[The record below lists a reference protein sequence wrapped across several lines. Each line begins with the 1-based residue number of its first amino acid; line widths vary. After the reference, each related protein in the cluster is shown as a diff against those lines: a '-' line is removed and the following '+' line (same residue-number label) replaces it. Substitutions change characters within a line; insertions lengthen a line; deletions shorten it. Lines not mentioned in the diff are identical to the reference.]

1 MPSLKKYVDDI
12 RAEPMTG
19 TEMCERLPNRM
30 ASLNDSQLA
39 GMRRSMQLALRD
51 VEEGTAKEGVQAV
64 LKAVEAEHD
73 ERARNRWE
81 RERVERERRE
91 AEEKA
96 LRRKAIHDHEMK
108 MAREIILQ
116 NARNT
121 ATEEIRGL
129 DFERRSRE
137 RLEITKRLAIAEG
150 TRLWAWKKAGWV
162 FLAGVVVHVF
172 FNEKRHLAPY
182 AWLAL
187 IVFVAASGALV
198 YYGHWVVRAT
208 PRPVTDEMLQR
219 MIDLRCDEI
228 CRERVAEERAQNRAI
243 RLAERRI
250 KDERKAARKV
260 RKDEEKRLKGLERDA
275 QREAKERDRMSAVDD
290 ETREAN
296 EAWRHEDDARARAS
310 ADARLGAARDIEG
323 GGGGG
328 IEGDALAAVELGLE
342 DPSLSSPRAA
352 PHAAAAAAAGDIR
365 FGLERS
371 MSLSSFDADSEVTI
385 GADSAITV
393 CVPPNLWAAGP
404 SGDDVAGGGPA
415 PEFTEVVEV
424 VEAVEI
430 IDETT
435 KKDVGDL
442 DVEDIG

>member
-1 MPSLKKYVDDI
+1 MPSLKNYVDDI

-19 TEMCERLPNRM
+19 LKMCEQLPKRM

-64 LKAVEAEHD
+64 LKAVEAEHE
-73 ERARNRWE
+73 ERARNRWAN
-81 RERVERERRE
+81 ERVERERRE

-96 LRRKAIHDHEMK
+96 LRKKAIHDHEMK
-108 MAREIILQ
+108 MAREIILS
-116 NARNT
+116 NARNQ

-243 RLAERRI
+243 RVAERRI

-260 RKDEEKRLKGLERDA
+260 RKDEEKRQKGLERDA
-275 QREAKERDRMSAVDD
+275 LREADERERMSAADD

-296 EAWRHEDDARARAS
+296 EAWRDEYDARARAS
-310 ADARLGAARDIEG
+310 ADARRGAARDVEEG
-323 GGGGG
+323 GGGA
-328 IEGDALAAVELGLE
+328 GDALAGVELELE
-342 DPSLSSPRAA
+342 ELSLASPSAA
-352 PHAAAAAAAGDIR
+352 RYAAAADAAGR
-365 FGLERS
+365 GEFGLERT
-371 MSLSSFDADSEVTI
+371 MSLSSLDADSEVTI
-385 GADSAITV
+385 GADSAVTV
-393 CVPPNLWAAGP
+393 GVPPNLWAMGP
-404 SGDDVAGGGPA
+404 SGSDAAGGGPE
-415 PEFTEVVEV
+415 PEVTDVVEV
-424 VEAVEI
+424 VQAVEI

-435 KKDVGDL
+435 KKDIEDL
-442 DVEDIG
+442 DVVDVG